1 MQYHSYSAT
10 LFVVESVILLANVS
24 NTFRRFQAKQAGT
37 KLKCEHLSRIQ
48 QGVRGRNVR

>member
-10 LFVVESVILLANVS
+10 LFVMESVILLTNII
-24 NTFRRFQAKQAGT
+24 NTFRRFQAKQVGT

-48 QGVRGRNVR
+48 QGVRGCNMR